1 MDDDG
6 EVIGRSGWQIICP
19 EENAQLGDTF
29 RSSDEAFRLSAMH
42 NSETGHNSRV
52 VPCTNC

>member
-1 MDDDG
+1 MGDQEQLG
-6 EVIGRSGWQIICP
+6 TSGWQIFCP

-29 RSSDEAFRLSAMH
+29 RSSEEAFKASKAH
-42 NSETGHNSRV
+42 NADTGHTSSI

>member
-1 MDDDG
+1 MGDD
-6 EVIGRSGWQIICP
+6 EVTGRSGWQIICP

-29 RSSDEAFRLSAMH
+29 FSSDEAFKASEAH
-42 NSETGHNSRV
+42 NANTGHNSKV

>member
-1 MDDDG
+1 MGDSETLG
-6 EVIGRSGWQIICP
+6 SSGFQIICP

-29 RSSDEAFRLSAMH
+29 RSSDEAFKASAAH
-42 NSETGHNSRV
+42 NNATGHNSSV